1 MYFFQKIFANSF
13 APCTAASRAAGP
25 AAGASFR
32 MASLNSLINRFT
44 VTFYGS
50 GCYAH
55 VGYSI
60 SMRSRRAVSPSSE
73 GRSGLAS
80 SPTPR
85 KTSKPAL
92 RKCPVA
98 RLRRFPGN
106 STYAT
111 TPSMERPRR
120 GRGSADI
127 SGGRVTRQPHPQLV
141 ALDLRAGCPKTH
153 HRVRQQN
160 VPLVA
165 PDPYQEFCAL
175 LREVHA
181 LLINER

>member
-13 APCTAASRAAGP
+13 APCIAASRAAGP
-25 AAGASFR
+25 AAGASLR
-32 MASLNSLINRFT
+32 IASLSSLINRFT
-44 VTFYGS
+44 IALYGS
-50 GCYAH
+50 GCYGCI
-55 VGYSI
+55 GYSTSI
-60 SMRSRRAVSPSSE
+60 RSRRPVSPSSE
-73 GRSGLAS
+73 GRAGLAS

-98 RLRRFPGN
+98 RLRRSPGT

-120 GRGSADI
+120 GRGSSGI
-127 SGGRVTRQPHPQLV
+127 SGGSITRQPHPQLV
-141 ALDLRAGCPKTH
+141 ALNLRAGCPEAH

-165 PDPYQEFCAL
+165 PDPYQEFRAL
-175 LREVHA
+175 LREVNA
-181 LLINER
+181 LLIDER

>member
-1 MYFFQKIFANSF
+1 MYFFQKVYANSL
-13 APCTAASRAAGP
+13 APYTVASRAAGP
-25 AAGASFR
+25 AAGVSLR
-32 MASLNSLINRFT
+32 MASLSSLINRFT
-44 VTFYGS
+44 VTLYDS
-50 GCYAH
+50 GCYAR

-60 SMRSRRAVSPSSE
+60 SMRSRRPISPSSG
-73 GRSGLAS
+73 GRVGLAS

-85 KTSKPAL
+85 KTSKLAL

-98 RLRRFPGN
+98 RLRRSPGT
-106 STYAT
+106 STYAM

-120 GRGSADI
+120 GRGSPGI
-127 SGGRVTRQPHPQLV
+127 SGGDVTSQPHSELV
-141 ALDLRAGCPKTH
+141 ALDLRARRPEAN

-160 VPLVA
+160 VPLIA

-181 LLINER
+181 LLIDER